1 MQYLFHI
8 AAGSDRAEPIEIEAL
23 EAVRASGGWL
33 WLDVVEFSAEEAFA
47 VSRAFG
53 FDPIAMEDVTDLAE
67 FPKVDDYEDH
77 AFVVAHGVAPDP
89 DRLHTSEYNA
99 FIGFGHLVTFHRE
112 DLPEFLWVRDR
123 VVEPGWLAG
132 SGPDQVFA
140 RVAEAGARRFQP
152 LVEGLEERVLDVE
165 ARAVAGDHTVIGE
178 VQALRRDALTL
189 RKIVG
194 PLRDTFMR
202 LGIEQLAG
210 VGERARLRCLSVR
223 DHYFRIAESLDTA
236 QAVLGAVLETYRS
249 TVAERTNEVMK
260 VLTVFTAI
268 LLPLSLI
275 AGIYGM
281 NFAHMPELV
290 WRLGY
295 VWALGLMLV
304 VAFTLWVYFARR
316 RFVGGPRLGQ
326 APRVV
331 GKGLADLVRLTIK
344 PMAGVASLLVGRP
357 GKEREEGKA
366 GERYDGPA
374 AQ

>member
-1 MQYLFHI
+1 MQYLFHVS
-8 AAGSDRAEPIEIEAL
+8 AGADRAEPAEAGSL

-33 WLDVVEFSAEEAFA
+33 WLDVVEFSVEEAFSVA
-47 VSRAFG
+47 RAFG
-53 FDPIAMEDVTDLAE
+53 FDPIAMEDVTDLTE
-67 FPKVDDYEDH
+67 FPKVDDYRDH

-89 DRLHTSEYNA
+89 ARLRTSEYNA
-99 FIGFGHLVTFHRE
+99 FMGPGLLVTFHRE
-112 DLPEFLWVRDR
+112 ELPEFEWVRDR
-123 VVEPGWLAG
+123 VLEPGWLG
-132 SGPDQVFA
+132 ESGPDGLFA
-140 RVAEAGARRFQP
+140 RLAEVGARRFQP
-152 LVEGLEERVLDVE
+152 LVEGLEARVLDVE

-178 VQALRRDALTL
+178 VQALRRDALML

-202 LGIEQLAG
+202 LGSEMLAG
-210 VGERARLRCLSVR
+210 VGERARLRCQSVR

-268 LLPLSLI
+268 LLPLSLV

-281 NFAHMPELV
+281 NFAHMPELG

-295 VWALGLMLV
+295 LWALLVMLV
-304 VAFTLWVYFARR
+304 VAFALWLYFARR
-316 RFVGGPRLGQ
+316 GFVGGPRLGR

-331 GKGLADLVRLTIK
+331 GKGLADLVRLTVK
-344 PMAGVASLLVGRP
+344 PVTGVAGLLTARP
-357 GKEREEGKA
+357 RRNDRKA
-366 GERYDGPA
+366 GEGHAGPPT
-374 AQ
+374 Q

>member
-1 MQYLFHI
+1 MQFLFHV
-8 AAGSDRAEPIEIEAL
+8 AAGADRGEPSEPEAL
-23 EAVRASGGWL
+23 SAVRSSGGWL
-33 WLDVVEFSAEEAFA
+33 WLDVVDFSAEEALQ
-47 VSRAFG
+47 VSRVFG

-67 FPKVDDYEDH
+67 FPKVDDYQDH

-89 DRLHTSEYNA
+89 ARLHTSEYNA
-99 FIGFGHLVTFHRE
+99 FIGPGLLVTFHRE
-112 DLPEFLWVRDR
+112 DLPEFRWVRER
-123 VVEPGWLAG
+123 VEEPGWLG
-132 SGPDQVFA
+132 ESGPDQVFA
-140 RVAEAGARRFQP
+140 RLAEAGARRFQP

-165 ARAVAGDHTVIGE
+165 ARAVAGDHTVVGE
-178 VQALRRDALTL
+178 VQALRRDSLML

-202 LGIEQLAG
+202 LGSEDLAG
-210 VGERARLRCLSVR
+210 IGERARLRCQSVR

-268 LLPLSLI
+268 LLPLSLV

-281 NFAHMPELV
+281 NFAHIPELS

-295 VWALGLMLV
+295 LWVLAVMLV

-316 RFVGGPRLGQ
+316 GFVGGPRLDR
-326 APRVV
+326 APRVI
-331 GKGLADLVRLTIK
+331 GKGLADLVRLTVK
-344 PMAGVASLLVGRP
+344 PVAGVAGLIVGRP
-357 GKEREEGKA
+357 GRNGGKA
-366 GERYDGPA
+366 GEGDGGPA

>member
-1 MQYLFHI
+1 VQYLFHI
-8 AAGSDRAEPIEIEAL
+8 AAGADRAEPVEVGEL
-23 EAVRASGGWL
+23 ETVRASGGWL
-33 WLDVVEFSAEEAFA
+33 WLDVVEFSAEEALA
-47 VSRAFG
+47 TSRAFG
-53 FDPIAMEDVTDLAE
+53 FDSIAMEDVTDLAE

-99 FIGFGHLVTFHRE
+99 FIGLGHLVTFHRE
-112 DLPEFLWVRDR
+112 DLPEFLWVRER

-132 SGPDQVFA
+132 SGPDQMFA

-202 LGIEQLAG
+202 LGTEQLAG
-210 VGERARLRCLSVR
+210 VGERARLRCQSVR

-268 LLPLSLI
+268 LLPLSLV

-281 NFAHMPELV
+281 NFGHMPELG
-290 WRLGY
+290 WGLGY
-295 VWALGLMLV
+295 LWALAIMLV
-304 VAFTLWVYFARR
+304 VAFSLWMYFARR
-316 RFVGGPRLGQ
+316 GFVGGPRLDR
-326 APRVV
+326 APRIV
-331 GKGLADLVRLTIK
+331 GKGLADLVRLTVK
-344 PMAGVASLLVGRP
+344 PMAGVAGLLVGRP
-357 GKEREEGKA
+357 GKDEGKA
-366 GERYDGPA
+366 GGHGGPA

>member
-1 MQYLFHI
+1 MQCLYHV
-8 AAGSDRAEPIEIEAL
+8 ATGADRAEPAEAGSL

-33 WLDVVEFSAEEAFA
+33 WLDVVDFSAEEALS
-47 VSRAFG
+47 VSRDFG
-53 FDPIAMEDVTDLAE
+53 FDPIAMEDVTDLTE
-67 FPKVDDYEDH
+67 FPKVDEYGAH
-77 AFVVAHGVAPDP
+77 AFVVAHGVAADP
-89 DRLHTSEYNA
+89 VRLHTSEYNA
-99 FIGFGHLVTFHRE
+99 FIGPGLLVTFHRE
-112 DLPEFLWVRDR
+112 DLPEFRWVRER
-123 VVEPGWLAG
+123 VEEPGWLG
-132 SGPDQVFA
+132 ECGPDQLFA
-140 RVAEAGARRFQP
+140 RLAEVGARRFQP

-165 ARAVAGDHTVIGE
+165 ARAVAGDHTVVGE
-178 VQALRRDALTL
+178 VQALRRDALML

-202 LGIEQLAG
+202 LGTERLAG
-210 VGERARLRCLSVR
+210 VGERARLRCQSVR

-268 LLPLSLI
+268 LLPLSLV

-281 NFAHMPELV
+281 NFGHMPELD
-290 WRLGY
+290 WGFGY
-295 VWALGLMLV
+295 LWALLVMLV

-316 RFVGGPRLGQ
+316 GFVGGPRLGQ

-331 GKGLADLVRLTIK
+331 GKGLADLVRLTVK
-344 PMAGVASLLVGRP
+344 PVAGVAGLIIGRP
-357 GKEREEGKA
+357 GREERNP
-366 GERYDGPA
+366 GEGDGGPA

>member
-1 MQYLFHI
+1 MQHLYHI
-8 AAGSDRAEPIEIEAL
+8 APGANRAEPAEATAL

-33 WLDVVEFSAEEAFA
+33 WLDVVDFTAEEAFT
-47 VSRAFG
+47 VSRDFG
-53 FDPIAMEDVTDLAE
+53 FDPIAMEDVTDLTE

-89 DRLHTSEYNA
+89 SRLHTSEYNA
-99 FIGFGHLVTFHRE
+99 FIGSRLLVTFHRE
-112 DLPEFLWVRDR
+112 DLPEFLWVRQR
-123 VVEPGWLAG
+123 VEEPGWLG
-132 SGPDQVFA
+132 DSGPDQLFA
-140 RVAEAGARRFQP
+140 RLAEVGARRFQP
-152 LVEGLEERVLDVE
+152 LVEGLEVRVLDVE

-178 VQALRRDALTL
+178 VQALRRDALVL

-202 LGIEQLAG
+202 LGSEQLAG
-210 VGERARLRCLSVR
+210 VGERARLRCQSVR

-260 VLTVFTAI
+260 VLTVFTAVM
-268 LLPLSLI
+268 LPLSLV

-281 NFAHMPELV
+281 NFVHIPELG

-295 VWALGLMLV
+295 LWALGGMVLIGL
-304 VAFTLWVYFARR
+304 ALWVYFARR
-316 RFVGGPRLGQ
+316 GFVGGPRWDR

-331 GKGLADLVRLTIK
+331 GKGLADLVRLTVK
-344 PMAGVASLLVGRP
+344 PVAGMAGLLVGRSL
-357 GKEREEGKA
+357 KDEGKA
-366 GERYDGPA
+366 GESRGGPA

>member
-1 MQYLFHI
+1 VQYLFHI
-8 AAGSDRAEPIEIEAL
+8 AAGADRAELTEAGSL

-33 WLDVVEFSAEEAFA
+33 WLDVVDFSVEEASSVA
-47 VSRAFG
+47 RAFG
-53 FDPIAMEDVTDLAE
+53 FDPIAMEDVTDLTE

-89 DRLHTSEYNA
+89 ARLHTWEYNA
-99 FIGFGHLVTFHRE
+99 FIGSAVLVTFHRK
-112 DLPEFLWVRDR
+112 DLPEFGWVRDH
-123 VVEPGWLAG
+123 VQEPGWLG
-132 SGPDQVFA
+132 ESGPDGVFA
-140 RVAEAGARRFQP
+140 RLAEVGARRFEP

-165 ARAVAGDHTVIGE
+165 ARAVAGDHTVVGE
-178 VQALRRDALTL
+178 VQALRRDSLML

-202 LGIEQLAG
+202 LGSEQLAG
-210 VGERARLRCLSVR
+210 VGERARLRCQSVR

-236 QAVLGAVLETYRS
+236 QAVLGAVLENNRS

-260 VLTVFTAI
+260 VLTVFTAV
-268 LLPLSLI
+268 LLPLSLV

-281 NFAHMPELV
+281 NFAHMPELG

-295 VWALGLMLV
+295 LWALGVMAV
-304 VAFTLWVYFARR
+304 VGVGLWAYFARR
-316 RFVGGPRLGQ
+316 GFVGGPRLGQ

-344 PMAGVASLLVGRP
+344 PVTGVAGLLAARP
-357 GKEREEGKA
+357 GRNDRKTGESRA
-366 GERYDGPA
+366 GPPA
-374 AQ
+374 Q

>member
-1 MQYLFHI
+1 VQYLFHV
-8 AAGSDRAEPIEIEAL
+8 AAGADRAEPAEAGAL

-33 WLDVVEFSAEEAFA
+33 WLDVVDFSGEEALEIA
-47 VSRAFG
+47 QVFG
-53 FDPIAMEDVTDLAE
+53 LDPIAMEDVTDLTE
-67 FPKVDDYEDH
+67 FPKVDDYQDY

-99 FIGFGHLVTFHRE
+99 FIGSGLLVTFHRE
-112 DLPEFLWVRDR
+112 DLPEFSWVRDH
-123 VVEPGWLAG
+123 VQEPGWLG
-132 SGPDQVFA
+132 ESGPD
-140 RVAEAGARRFQP
+140 G
-152 LVEGLEERVLDVE
+152 VL

-178 VQALRRDALTL
+178 VQALRRDALML

-202 LGIEQLAG
+202 LGSEQLAG
-210 VGERARLRCLSVR
+210 IGERARLRCQSVR

-236 QAVLGAVLETYRS
+236 QAVLGAMLETYRS

-260 VLTVFTAI
+260 VLTVFTAV
-268 LLPLSLI
+268 LLPLSLV

-281 NFAHMPELV
+281 NFVHMPELR

-295 VWALGLMLV
+295 LWALGVMAV
-304 VAFTLWVYFARR
+304 VGVGLWAYFARR
-316 RFVGGPRLGQ
+316 GFVGGLRISQ

-344 PMAGVASLLVGRP
+344 PVTGVAALLTARP
-357 GKEREEGKA
+357 GRNDRKA
-366 GERYDGPA
+366 GEGRGGPP